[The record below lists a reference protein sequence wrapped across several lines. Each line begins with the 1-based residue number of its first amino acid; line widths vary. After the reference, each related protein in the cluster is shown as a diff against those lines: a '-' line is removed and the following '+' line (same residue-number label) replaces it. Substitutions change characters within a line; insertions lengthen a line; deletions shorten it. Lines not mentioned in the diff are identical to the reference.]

1 MKEPNKTEWAKV
13 IDAQAH
19 ANRIRDEKEK
29 MLQDLNRKIYKEEL
43 DRQLREKLQKVEL
56 GNQLKQQ
63 ESQLVKQKVDNLR
76 EYEQRKIQERTNLKR
91 QVANEYLQQEEQ
103 KTHQIITEKSR
114 ELQQDQKRLDTI
126 SRHIQEDLA
135 RNRQIKEFTNKVITD
150 DYVTKLSLRE
160 RERLQQE
167 QEKRREKEL
176 ADFREQELA
185 NRIASHKEFVRNL
198 SESVDLKA
206 NMFAPVIQQE
216 TEKKLNQSSLIQE
229 WERQKGQ
236 ELAEKEARRRNEK
249 FMVKYI

>member
-1 MKEPNKTEWAKV
+1 MKEPNKTEWTKV

-43 DRQLREKLQKVEL
+43 DRQLREKLQKVEVD
-56 GNQLKQQ
+56 NQLKQQ
-63 ESQLVKQKVDNLR
+63 ESQLVKQKVENLR
-76 EYEQRKIQERTNLKR
+76 DYEQKKFHERSNLKR
-91 QVANEYLQQEEQ
+91 QYANEYLQQEEQ
-103 KTHQIITEKSR
+103 KVNQIITDKSK
-114 ELQQDQKRLDTI
+114 ELQQDQKRLDMV
-126 SRHIQEDLA
+126 SRHIQEDLV
-135 RNRQIKEFTNKVITD
+135 RHRQMKEFTNKVITD

-185 NRIASHKEFVRNL
+185 KRIASHKEFVRNL
-198 SESVDLKA
+198 SENVDRKA

-216 TEKKLNQSSLIQE
+216 VEKKMNQSSLIQE

-249 FMVKYI
+249 FMVRYI